1 MALILKVV
9 ALLAALYALISLGA
23 AAIQRLLMYAPDTT
37 RTSPASVG
45 LRAVQ
50 EVVIRAAD
58 GERVLAWYGAAALGE
73 PTILYFHG
81 NGGSLVTRTERIAK
95 YMARGLGV
103 FMMTYRG
110 YGGSTGRPSE
120 KANVSDAKAAYDA
133 LVQLGVEP
141 ARIFIYGESLGT
153 GVAAQVAAARAS
165 AGLILDAP
173 FTSMLDLATLH
184 YPQLPARWL
193 MSDHYRTT
201 DHIAKV
207 KAPLLILHGEEDTII
222 PVNMGRAVFDL
233 AQQPKEI
240 AIFPGAGHSNHYLF
254 GSYETLYAWIA
265 RHRSSSH
272 SAASV
277 ERTSR
282 SKGH

>member
-9 ALLAALYALISLGA
+9 ALLAALFTLISLGA
-23 AAIQRLLMYAPDTT
+23 AAIQRRLMYAPDTA
-37 RTSPASVG
+37 RTNPASVG

-50 EVVIRAAD
+50 EVVIRTAD
-58 GERVLAWYGAAALGE
+58 GERVLAWYGAAAPGE

-141 ARIFIYGESLGT
+141 ALIFVYGESLGT

-201 DHIAKV
+201 DYIRRV

-222 PVNMGRAVFDL
+222 PVGMGRAVFDL
-233 AQQPKEI
+233 ARQPKEI
-240 AIFPGAGHSNHYLF
+240 AIFPGAGHSDHYLF

-265 RHRSSSH
+265 KHKPK
-272 SAASV
+272 ASV
-277 ERTSR
+277 PTAKFVTFCRER
-282 SKGH
+282 